1 MNERKGLFPIFVK
14 LSGRSSLVVGGG
26 ALAEAKV
33 ALLLEAGA
41 SVLVVAPRV
50 SDAIERWASERQIVW
65 HERAFVASDVA
76 SVDIVFAATGK
87 PGIDRSVAAIAR
99 QARVLVN
106 AVDDPDFC
114 DFYMPAVVRRGDLQI
129 AISTNGHSPA
139 LAQQLRQHLETE
151 FDDGWAKR
159 LLKIGERRREIIAA
173 TEPGTAR
180 TAELQQ
186 LAREAVKEL
195 LR

>member
-1 MNERKGLFPIFVK
+1 
-14 LSGRSSLVVGGG
+14 
-26 ALAEAKV
+26 
-33 ALLLEAGA
+33 
-41 SVLVVAPRV
+41 
-50 SDAIERWASERQIVW
+50 
-65 HERAFVASDVA
+65 
-76 SVDIVFAATGK
+76 
-87 PGIDRSVAAIAR
+87 
-99 QARVLVN
+99 VLVN

-159 LLKIGERRREIIAA
+159 LLKIGERRREIIAT